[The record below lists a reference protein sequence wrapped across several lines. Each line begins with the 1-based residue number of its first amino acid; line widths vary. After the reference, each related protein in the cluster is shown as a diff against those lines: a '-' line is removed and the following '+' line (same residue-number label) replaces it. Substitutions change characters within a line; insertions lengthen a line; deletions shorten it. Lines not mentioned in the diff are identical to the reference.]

1 MPMSAIVGRP
11 LLSRPTSLL
20 QSQISTR
27 SHHRAPLHTSNNQE
41 RSTEQRET
49 PRGTTI
55 QFGRPVLYKHAP
67 PSCLLRLSPTLLA
80 APIMILPCAPCVP
93 MNLLVG
99 FVLLML
105 FVLHVALH
113 VVLPLIVRL
122 CCCTNHFLS
131 ADPFRPQAEK
141 RRGDFNPQC
150 TRAITACDHVAE
162 RRSSQLAVSALHIP
176 CMPTARRT
184 NDSRSTT
191 KIPPADQ

>member
-1 MPMSAIVGRP
+1 
-11 LLSRPTSLL
+11 
-20 QSQISTR
+20 
-27 SHHRAPLHTSNNQE
+27 
-41 RSTEQRET
+41 
-49 PRGTTI
+49 
-55 QFGRPVLYKHAP
+55 
-67 PSCLLRLSPTLLA
+67 
-80 APIMILPCAPCVP
+80 MILPCAPSVP
-93 MNLLVG
+93 VNLLVV
-99 FVLLML
+99 FVLLLL

-113 VVLPLIVRL
+113 VVLSLLVRL

-150 TRAITACDHVAE
+150 TRAITACDDVAE

-191 KIPPADQ
+191 EIPPGDQ

>member
-1 MPMSAIVGRP
+1 M
-11 LLSRPTSLL
+11 SRPTSLL

-27 SHHRAPLHTSNNQE
+27 CHHRAPLHTSNNQE

-49 PRGTTI
+49 SRGTTI

-67 PSCLLRLSPTLLA
+67 RSCLLCLSPTLLA
-80 APIMILPCAPCVP
+80 APIMILPCAPSVP
-93 MNLLVG
+93 VNLLLV
-99 FVLLML
+99 FVLFLL

-113 VVLPLIVRL
+113 VVLSLLVRL

-131 ADPFRPQAEK
+131 ADLFRPQAEK
-141 RRGDFNPQC
+141 RRGVSDSPC
-150 TRAITACDHVAE
+150 TSEITACDHVAE
-162 RRSSQLAVSALHIP
+162 RSCSQLAVSALHIP